1 MKNKMVIRVEI
12 SIGDLVDRVSILSIK
27 REKIRN
33 LQKRKHIEKE
43 FKLLLKKM
51 HRIGIIEDS
60 TEFMKLRNVNLRLWD
75 IENRIRMKESKE
87 EFDNE
92 FIQLARSVYRQ
103 NDERAELKRVIN
115 STYQSTLVEE
125 KEYTEY
131 KR

>member
-1 MKNKMVIRVEI
+1 MVIRVEI